1 LYCRSKRG
9 SSLPAQKKYIAHLD
23 LDCFFV
29 SVERIKDPSLREK
42 PVAVGGSPR
51 SRGVIASASYEA
63 RAYGVHSAMAT
74 ARALRLCPRLIV
86 VRGNHSEYSLIS
98 RRLHKRIA
106 ELAPVVEQASIDE
119 MYMDFTG
126 CEGLYNNDMPGFM
139 KIIQKTV
146 LDEFQLP
153 CTIALSS
160 NTLVSKI
167 AANQVK
173 PNGVCFVPHGTEAE
187 YLAPLGIG
195 VIPGI
200 GKKTEE
206 HLRSKGF
213 ITVADIQR
221 KSEDE
226 IRKILGKHGLWIYRA
241 AWGRGS
247 DKIGGEA
254 EAKSISREETFDHD
268 LVLRKEME
276 RIMFE
281 LVEDVCF
288 RLRRN
293 CLRVSTITLKLRSSD
308 FSTITHAES
317 VEPTNDDAVVRST
330 VLKLFSES
338 YTEPAPLRLIGVRLS
353 NFENEE
359 QAVLPLFPADT
370 KKQDILH
377 AVDGIRKKFGNDV
390 IHMGGK
396 ER

>member
-1 LYCRSKRG
+1 M
-9 SSLPAQKKYIAHLD
+9 
-23 LDCFFV
+23 
-29 SVERIKDPSLREK
+29 
-42 PVAVGGSPR
+42 AVGGSPQ

-63 RAYGVHSAMAT
+63 RTYGVHSAMAT

-86 VRGNHSEYSLIS
+86 VQGSHGEYSLIS
-98 RRLHKRIA
+98 HRLHERIA
-106 ELAPVVEQASIDE
+106 ELAPIVEQASIDE

-126 CEGLYNNDMPGFM
+126 CEGLYNNDLPGFM
-139 KIIQKTV
+139 RIIQKTV

-173 PNGVCFVPHGTEAE
+173 PNGVCFVPHGSEAE
-187 YLAPLGIG
+187 YLAPLCIS

-213 ITVADIQR
+213 ITVADIQQR
-221 KSEDE
+221 SEDD

-241 AWGRGS
+241 ALGKGS
-247 DKIGGEA
+247 DTIGGE
-254 EAKSISREETFDHD
+254 EDAKSISREETFEHD
-268 LVLRKEME
+268 LISRKEME
-276 RIMFE
+276 RVLFE
-281 LVEDVCF
+281 LVEDVCL
-288 RLRRN
+288 RLRRS
-293 CLRVSTITLKLRSSD
+293 CLRSSTITIKLRSSD

-317 VEPTNDDAVVRST
+317 VEPTNDDAVVRK
-330 VLKLFSES
+330 VVQKLFAES
-338 YTEPAPLRLIGVRLS
+338 YTEPVPLRLVGVRLS
-353 NFENEE
+353 NLENEE
-359 QAVLPLFPADT
+359 QISLSLFPADT

-390 IHMGGK
+390 IHVGGK
-396 ER
+396 EKK

>member
-1 LYCRSKRG
+1 MY
-9 SSLPAQKKYIAHLD
+9 LPAPKKYIAHLD

-29 SVERIKDPSLREK
+29 SVERIKDPSLRGK
-42 PVAVGGSPR
+42 PAAVGGSPR

-63 RAYGVHSAMAT
+63 RTFGVHSAMAT
-74 ARALRLCPRLIV
+74 AQALRLCPRLIV
-86 VRGNHSEYSLIS
+86 VSGSHGEYSLIS
-98 RRLHKRIA
+98 NRLHKRIA
-106 ELAPVVEQASIDE
+106 ELAPIVEQASIDE

-126 CEGLYNNDMPGFM
+126 CEGLYNNDLPGFM
-139 KIIQKTV
+139 KQIQKTV

-173 PNGVCFVPHGTEAE
+173 PNGVCFVPHGNEAQ

-221 KSEDE
+221 ASEDE

-241 AWGRGS
+241 AWGKGS
-247 DKIGGEA
+247 DTIGGE
-254 EAKSISREETFDHD
+254 EDAKSISREETFEHD
-268 LVLRKEME
+268 LISRKEIE
-276 RIMFE
+276 RVLFE
-281 LVEDVCF
+281 LVEDVCL
-288 RLRRN
+288 RLRRS
-293 CLRVSTITLKLRSSD
+293 CLRSSTITIKLRSGD

-317 VEPTNDDAVVRST
+317 VEPTNDDAVVRSI
-330 VLKLFSES
+330 VQKLFRES
-338 YTEPAPLRLIGVRLS
+338 YTEPVPLRLAGVRLS
-353 NFENEE
+353 NFENED
-359 QAVLPLFPADT
+359 QTSLPLFPADT
-370 KKQDILH
+370 KRQDILH

-390 IHMGGK
+390 IHVGGK
-396 ER
+396 ENK